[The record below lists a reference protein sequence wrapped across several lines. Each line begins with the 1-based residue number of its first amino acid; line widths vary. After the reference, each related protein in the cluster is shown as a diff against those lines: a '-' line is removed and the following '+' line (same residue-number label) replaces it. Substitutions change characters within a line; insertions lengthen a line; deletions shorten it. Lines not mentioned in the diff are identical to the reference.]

1 MIIEQK
7 TIQTKATSQG
17 APQDLNSIYN
27 IKGSGKYQ
35 VTTALNEYFLIYS
48 DSPPITEEILVNQF
62 ITSDFAVIGGEE
74 LYQLPDSNVEDV
86 IENFSYFIRKFYIFK
101 ILNGELVEKNYIGE
115 VYEGI
120 GGGGNAAKS
129 IENQKQI
136 KFGEFKFDS
145 NEYVKKNLIDS
156 YETTYNKKDF
166 LTLKEKEPKSA
177 GFTKISLVRSKP
189 YKNLCDIILAET
201 IKSYL
206 L

>member
-1 MIIEQK
+1 MALGQEIIV
-7 TIQTKATSQG
+7 TKATSQG
-17 APQDLNSIYN
+17 APQNLDSIFN
-27 IKGSGKYQ
+27 IKGGGKYQ
-35 VTTALNEYFLIYS
+35 ATTALNEYFLIYS
-48 DSPPITEEILVNQF
+48 DSPPITEEILVNQI
-62 ITSDFAVIGGEE
+62 ITSDFDAVGNE
-74 LYQLPDSNVEDV
+74 LPDPSVEDV
-86 IENFSYFIRKFYIFK
+86 IEKASYFIRKFYIFK

-120 GGGGNAAKS
+120 GGGSNAIQS
-129 IENQKQI
+129 IENQNQI
-136 KFGEFKFDS
+136 EFGEFKFDI

-177 GFTKISLVRSKP
+177 GFTTISLAKSKT